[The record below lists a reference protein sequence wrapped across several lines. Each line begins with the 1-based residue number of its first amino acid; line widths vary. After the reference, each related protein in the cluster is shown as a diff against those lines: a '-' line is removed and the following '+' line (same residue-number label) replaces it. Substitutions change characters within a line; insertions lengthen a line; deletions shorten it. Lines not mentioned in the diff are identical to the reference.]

1 MPKTDYIGPYFDQRK
16 EDLSRAEVLL
26 KDPKYY
32 LESILILSC
41 HIGGLGSFRFPTLP
55 DNEAYKR
62 VVLEYSGMESFYNQI
77 DLLFFLQWPRSDYR
91 NHGLYR
97 NLKNH
102 SEISNVIK
110 TTYGDEDNIKNGTRY
125 VSPEAF
131 LSVAEAGK
139 IDGFDKQNLEQHLP
153 LFSNIEL
160 LYRYVR
166 CKAVHNV
173 HFPFVNRVH
182 VVNNGI
188 RYEDNHAI
196 NGRKLHETVL
206 AILGN
211 LKDACMQAGKW
222 PSEL

>member
-1 MPKTDYIGPYFDQRK
+1 MPKTDYIGPYFDQWK
-16 EDLSRAEVLL
+16 EDLSRVEVLL
-26 KDPKYY
+26 KDPTYY
-32 LESILILSC
+32 LEAILILSC

-62 VVLEYSGMESFYNQI
+62 VVLEYSGMEGFYKQI

-102 SEISNVIK
+102 SEIANVIK
-110 TTYGDEDNIKNGTRY
+110 NTYGDEDNIKNGIRY
-125 VSPEAF
+125 VAPEVF

-139 IDGFDKQNLEQHLP
+139 IGGFDKQNLEQHLL
-153 LFSNIEL
+153 LFSNVEL

-166 CKAVHNV
+166 CEAVHNV

-182 VVNNGI
+182 VVNDGI

-196 NGRKLHETVL
+196 NGKKLHETVL
-206 AILGN
+206 AILDN